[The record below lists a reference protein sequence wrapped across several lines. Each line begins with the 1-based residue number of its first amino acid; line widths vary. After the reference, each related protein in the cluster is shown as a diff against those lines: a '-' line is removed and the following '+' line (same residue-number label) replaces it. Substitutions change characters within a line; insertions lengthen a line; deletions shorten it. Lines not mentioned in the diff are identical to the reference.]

1 MEACSHHSCSY
12 GINYDRLSMINE
24 LIPIIC
30 FAVYVCVCVC
40 ARICNLLLR
49 SDFINTYSLASI
61 IICP

>member
-12 GINYDRLSMINE
+12 RINYDRLSMINE

-30 FAVYVCVCVC
+30 FAVYVRVC

-49 SDFINTYSLASI
+49 SDFINTYNPASI